1 MKALVLSFD
10 KGEELRPLTITIPKG
25 LLPVANIPVLER
37 NIIKLKQA
45 GITEIGIVTGH
56 LGHKIKAYFENGTPW
71 GVNISYFPIKT
82 EWKSIFNEFS
92 NESVVIMEGEWL
104 SDAPLE
110 SLIQYDDSLTVCGK
124 EGAGGAYILTPGD
137 FEILRNHVSLREAI
151 LAQSPIVF
159 EWAGKCSRLQNL
171 SDYLKANLN
180 FGTVTGRDSVI
191 SENARLLENVV
202 LGSGVTIDDG
212 VILKNSVIMDNVHI
226 GKDCEMDNAIIA
238 KGALIKNGTFVFD
251 LGVVGEGAKTGY
263 HSFIKAGGYIL
274 PFKIAENECTIGD
287 EQSVISTSISIS
299 NGEITGSIFGE
310 ITSEIGVGI
319 GKALSYIKKGLSKGI
334 GWDGKEQTRPLYLA
348 CLSGLMSSGGNIINY
363 GKIKY
368 PCFFNSILKQKNT
381 VNIYIS
387 TQNSDGSFTF
397 FNEHNDRIT
406 VKEEQDLMRV
416 LKQNSSFA
424 LNGLRYKILEKSVD
438 YIRELKDYAL
448 RTDKTISVECEDCF
462 VSEALCMYK
471 QNKNADICFRLNR
484 RMDKMNIKGL
494 SDRQMQHLYS
504 VILNEEKDLNLR
516 KRAKEDG
523 IFCCVLILNYLE
535 INKISAKE
543 LFKKTPNICV
553 VKREL
558 PISFSVKQNEEHK
571 KDGGRV
577 LILNNPK
584 KHITEIIAEGYNE
597 EYAEDL
603 ADYYVRKILDG
614 LGDI

>member
-37 NIIKLKQA
+37 NIIKLKEA

-92 NESVVIMEGEWL
+92 NEPFLVIEGEWL

-110 SLIQYDDSLTVCGK
+110 SLIQYDDGLTVCGK
-124 EGAGGAYILTPGD
+124 EGAGGVYVLTPD
-137 FEILRNHVSLREAI
+137 NFEILRNHITLRDAV
-151 LAQSPIVF
+151 LAQNPIVF
-159 EWAGKCSRLQNL
+159 EWVGKCNRLQSL
-171 SDYLKANLN
+171 ADYLKANLDV
-180 FGTVTGRDSVI
+180 GTVTGRDCII

-263 HSFIKAGGYIL
+263 HSFIKAGGYVL
-274 PFKIAENECTIGD
+274 PFKIAENDCTIGD
-287 EQSVISTSISIS
+287 EQSGISTNISIS
-299 NGEITGSIFGE
+299 NGEISGSIFGE
-310 ITSEIGVGI
+310 ITPETGVGI
-319 GKALSYIKKGLSKGI
+319 GKAVSYLKKGLSKGI

-363 GKIKY
+363 GKLKY
-368 PCFFNSILKQKNT
+368 PCFYNIILKQKNT

-387 TQNSDGSFTF
+387 TKDGDGSFMF
-397 FNEHNDRIT
+397 FNEHNDKIT
-406 VKEEQDLMRV
+406 VKEEQDLMRA
-416 LKQNSSFA
+416 LKQNLSFA
-424 LNGLRYKILEKSVD
+424 LNGLRYKISEKSED
-438 YIRELKDYAL
+438 YIKELLEYAVP
-448 RTDKTISVECEDCF
+448 TDKTIYIDCKDCF
-462 VSEALCMYK
+462 ASEALCMYK
-471 QNKNADICFRLNR
+471 QDKNADICFCLNK
-484 RMDKMNIKGL
+484 RMNKMNIKGL
-494 SDRQMQHLYS
+494 SDRQMQLLFS
-504 VILNEEKDLNLR
+504 VILNEETDLNLR

-523 IFCCVLILNYLE
+523 IFCCVLVLNYME
-535 INKISAKE
+535 RNKISCQE
-543 LFKKTPNICV
+543 LLKKTPNICV

-558 PISFSVKQNEEHK
+558 PISFSTGRNKEYK

-577 LILNNPK
+577 LVLNNTK
-584 KHITEIIAEGYNE
+584 SHVTEIIAEGYNE